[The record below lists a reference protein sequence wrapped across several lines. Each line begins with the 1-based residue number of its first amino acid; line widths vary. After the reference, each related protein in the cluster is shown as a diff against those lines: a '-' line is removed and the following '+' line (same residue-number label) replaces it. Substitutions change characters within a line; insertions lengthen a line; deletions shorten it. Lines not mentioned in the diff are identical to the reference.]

1 MIDIKENLSFQME
14 VSFLDLGNREI
25 PISKLGDFRLKYYV
39 NKNLAVFEA
48 SKVGNNYSYCE
59 AKDGKIIVTIES
71 FSFIET
77 GRLKCQMEYFVYDS
91 VLPTNP
97 FKFYC
102 PEQLLD
108 VNIV

>member
-14 VSFLDLGNREI
+14 ISFLDLGNRLI
-25 PISKLGDFRLKYYV
+25 PISKIGDFSLQYYIDS
-39 NKNLAVFEA
+39 NEYIFEA
-48 SKVGNNYSYCE
+48 KRVDETFTHCLIS
-59 AKDGKIIVTIES
+59 DGKIIVTFENVS
-71 FSFIET
+71 FVVK
-77 GRLKCQMEYFVYDS
+77 GRLKCKMEYFVYDS